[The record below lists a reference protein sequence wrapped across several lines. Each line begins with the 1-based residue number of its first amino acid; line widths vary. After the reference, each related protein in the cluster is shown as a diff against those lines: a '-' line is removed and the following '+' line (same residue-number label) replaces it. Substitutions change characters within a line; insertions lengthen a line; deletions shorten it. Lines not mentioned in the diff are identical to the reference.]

1 MTQYIHISDKRFENP
16 SPIPA
21 SWENISRLNL
31 SSPAD
36 IISRGWRPCEFI
48 NETYDPDIQNRS
60 APVKNIQAT
69 KAVFTYTITDKPLNQ
84 VKKWKGRLFMREGW
98 NLLLEKYPEEFDR
111 EGSAYN
117 TDRATL
123 KNYAINTLKS
133 AIQAVSTVQDV
144 KNVIAVWPIL

>member
-16 SPIPA
+16 SPIPV

-36 IISRGWRPCEFI
+36 IISRGWRICEFI

-60 APVKNIQAT
+60 VPVKDIQAT
-69 KAVFTYTITDKPLNQ
+69 KAVFNYTITDKPLNQ
-84 VKKWKGRLFMREGW
+84 VKKWKGQLFMREGW

-117 TDRATL
+117 ADRATL
-123 KNYAINTLKS
+123 KNYIFNTLKPK
-133 AIQAVSTVQDV
+133 IQNASTVQNV
-144 KNVIAVWPIL
+144 KNLKVVWPTL